1 MRAASLLLLGT
12 IAAAACRGT
21 SAPAPGDAAAESQS
35 TSALDDTL
43 RIALGEGVRVSPAG
57 TLVTFDSVLGDSRCR
72 PDVTCVWAGS
82 VRVRLTFSA
91 NAGSGASA
99 ELETNTDPRS
109 TTFGGDVFTL
119 LPEVEPPAGSAGR
132 YRISLRVQ
140 RP

>member
-1 MRAASLLLLGT
+1 
-12 IAAAACRGT
+12 
-21 SAPAPGDAAAESQS
+21 
-35 TSALDDTL
+35 
-43 RIALGEGVRVSPAG
+43 VSPAG

>member
-1 MRAASLLLLGT
+1 MRAAGTLLLVLVT
-12 IAAAACRGT
+12 TACRGT

-35 TSALDDTL
+35 TAAMDDTL
-43 RIALGEGVRVSPAG
+43 RISLGEGVRVSPAG
-57 TLVTFDSVLGDSRCR
+57 TLVSFDSVLGDSRCR

-91 NAGSGASA
+91 NAGSGATA
-99 ELETNTDPRS
+99 ELETNTEPRS

-119 LPEVEPPAGSAGR
+119 LPEVEPPAGSPGR
-132 YRISLRVQ
+132 YRIALQVQ